1 METETY
7 KNAKLILERFDPDSK
22 KNLVST
28 LLLNLQMTPLNVQ
41 ILMFLFGFLWR
52 RWRLNP
58 LAHLR
63 LQDKAKVSNQI
74 CSPFNVELINSQLTH
89 VRVIIIIF
97 FSSLSSE
104 WNNSL

>member
-22 KNLVST
+22 KNLVCT
-28 LLLNLQMTPLNVQ
+28 LLNLQMTPLNVQ

-74 CSPFNVELINSQLTH
+74 CSPSYVELINSQLTH
-89 VRVIIIIF
+89 VHVIIMIF
-97 FSSLSSE
+97 CFSVFHQ
-104 WNNSL
+104 N

>member
-41 ILMFLFGFLWR
+41 ILMFFGFLWR

-63 LQDKAKVSNQI
+63 LQDKAKVSNQV
-74 CSPFNVELINSQLTH
+74 CSLFNVELINSQLTH
-89 VRVIIIIF
+89 VRVIIINFF
-97 FSSLSSE
+97 FSHSSE